1 MYNDLDYP
9 AFLSHPSLEPEV
21 FGKLDF
27 HRDTDP
33 YCWSWSTASVLGHCN
48 GLLLYEDKRGL
59 HVVNP
64 ATQRRAL
71 LPPPPPPP
79 FGRRLWGFEHLV
91 FDPAESPHYN
101 VLLVPEHP
109 GNEEVSV
116 DLWQKARDEPSVEWP
131 ASTWVLCVFSSC
143 TGQWEE
149 RAFTRE
155 GEAAGM
161 ASDEVLQGDS
171 FHQSCSAYW
180 RGVFYVQCN
189 GGVTVM
195 RISLSN
201 NKYELLRCQLRLEER
216 WTIMTFIWDD
226 QRKGYV
232 VHHFTIGTSFG
243 FGSLT
248 MTIWVVRWNG
258 C

>member
-71 LPPPPPPP
+71 LPPPPLPP

-116 DLWQKARDEPSVEWP
+116 DLWQKASSSV
-131 ASTWVLCVFSSC
+131 A
-143 TGQWEE
+143 
-149 RAFTRE
+149 E
-155 GEAAGM
+155 GEGRAIRGM
-161 ASDEVLQGDS
+161 ASIDMGVVCVLIMHRAVGGEGV
-171 FHQSCSAYW
+171 YPGR
-180 RGVFYVQCN
+180 RGC
-189 GGVTVM
+189 
-195 RISLSN
+195 R
-201 NKYELLRCQLRLEER
+201 
-216 WTIMTFIWDD
+216 D
-226 QRKGYV
+226 
-232 VHHFTIGTSFG
+232 G
-243 FGSLT
+243 F
-248 MTIWVVRWNG
+248 R
-258 C
+258 